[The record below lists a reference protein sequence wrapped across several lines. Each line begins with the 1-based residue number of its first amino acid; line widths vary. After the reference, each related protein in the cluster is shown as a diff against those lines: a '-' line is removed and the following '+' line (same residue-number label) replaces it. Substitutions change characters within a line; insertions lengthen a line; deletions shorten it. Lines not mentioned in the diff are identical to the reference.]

1 MEKAGLI
8 TNPAKNALP
17 TFEIHNLLFETPL
30 SENDD
35 GVGEGSS

>member
-8 TNPAKNALP
+8 TNPTKNAPP
-17 TFEIHNLLFETPL
+17 TFEIHNLLFEPPP

-35 GVGEGSS
+35 RVGKGLS

>member
-17 TFEIHNLLFETPL
+17 TFEIHNLLFEPL